1 MKRHNSIYIIGFI
14 LTFLACR
21 QVSDDKKSVAIKQP
35 DVVTK
40 EMKAP
45 TLPTIGSKIQGDFDG
60 DGKIDIA
67 TVIKV
72 KEGKGN
78 PVEDGTPDEYEIQFS
93 GAQIKAITAGCCD
106 IRLVNE
112 GDLDND
118 GADDISVFQAP
129 MNGCTYSMNT
139 YSFKNG
145 SWKQIVDTFLI
156 PTACNELNDT
166 DLQKRIF
173 KEDNVVYYLDS
184 DPNDENGKLMKK
196 KATLQ

>member
-1 MKRHNSIYIIGFI
+1 MKRHNSIYIIGFT
-14 LTFLACR
+14 LAFLACR

-35 DVVTK
+35 VAVKK
-40 EMKAP
+40 EVKTP
-45 TLPTIGSKIQGDFDG
+45 TLPVIGNKIQGDFDG
-60 DGKIDIA
+60 DGKTDIA
-67 TVIKV
+67 TAIKV

-93 GAQIKAITAGCCD
+93 GAQLKALNAGCCD

-129 MNGCTYSMNT
+129 MNGCTYSMST

-184 DPNDENGKLMKK
+184 DPNDENGKLMRK
-196 KATLQ
+196 KARLQ